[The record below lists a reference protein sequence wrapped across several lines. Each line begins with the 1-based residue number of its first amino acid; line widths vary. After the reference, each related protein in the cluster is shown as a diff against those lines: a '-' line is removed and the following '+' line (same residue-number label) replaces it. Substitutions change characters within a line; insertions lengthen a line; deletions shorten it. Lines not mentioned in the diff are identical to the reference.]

1 VLVLHM
7 DQRRAHGTSLAAIVP
22 IAVAG
27 AAGYALEGAVDWT
40 AGGFLSAGAVGG
52 ALLGTY
58 LLGRVPERGLR
69 IVFAVFLVAAAV
81 ALPLEARAAADPRG
95 VGVASAVL
103 LLVLG
108 LVAGTMGGL
117 LGVGGGIVM
126 VPGLTLLLALSQAVA
141 KGTSLMAIIPAAV
154 VGTIRNVRAGRS
166 ELPVAVAAGLAGVGA
181 AFGASLVAVRLD
193 PLLSAVLFGLLLAA
207 VAVRLVLAVG
217 GRPVPGDTAR

>member
-1 VLVLHM
+1 LVLGM
-7 DQRRAHGTSLAAIVP
+7 DQRRAHGTSLGAIVP

-40 AGGFLSAGAVGG
+40 AGALLSAGAVGG
-52 ALLGTY
+52 AVLGTY

-69 IVFAVFLVAAAV
+69 IAFAVFLVAAAV
-81 ALPLEARAAADPRG
+81 ALPLEVRAAAAPRA
-95 VGVASAVL
+95 VDVVSVVL

-108 LVAGTMGGL
+108 LVAGTMGG

-141 KGTSLMAIIPAAV
+141 KGTSLMAIIPAAL
-154 VGTIRNVRAGRS
+154 VGTARNVRAGRS
-166 ELPVAVAAGLAGVGA
+166 DLPVALAAGLGGVGA
-181 AFGASLVAVRLD
+181 AFAASLVAVRLD

-207 VAVRLVLAVG
+207 VALRLVLAVR
-217 GRPVPGDTAR
+217 GRPLPGDTAR